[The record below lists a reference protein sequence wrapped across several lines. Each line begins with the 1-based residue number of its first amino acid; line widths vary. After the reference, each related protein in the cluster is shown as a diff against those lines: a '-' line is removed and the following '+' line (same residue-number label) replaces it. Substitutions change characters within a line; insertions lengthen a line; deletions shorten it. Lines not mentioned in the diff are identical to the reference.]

1 MSRKLIAT
9 FVVALVAGLASGCAR
24 EPAKDTRVPGPGA
37 SSTPAPMVPLAGAE
51 WRVVDIARTPVV
63 ENSSVTLTF
72 GADGRVSGNSTCNSF
87 SGPYEASGDSLH
99 IGPTMGTLRA
109 CVETSLMEQETRF
122 LAVLGE
128 VRAYTITPDTSL
140 VLRTADG
147 RTITARR
154 G

>member
-1 MSRKLIAT
+1 MSRKLVAT
-9 FVVALVAGLASGCAR
+9 SAVALVAVLALGCAG
-24 EPAKDTRVPGPGA
+24 EHSKDTPLPGPGA
-37 SSTPAPMVPLAGAE
+37 SSTPATMVPLAGAE
-51 WRVVDIARTPVV
+51 WVVVDIAQTPIV
-63 ENSSVTLTF
+63 ENSSVTISF

-87 SGPYEASGDSLH
+87 SGPYEAAGDSLH

-109 CVETSLMEQETRF
+109 CIETSFMEQETRF
-122 LAVLGE
+122 LALFGE
-128 VRAYTITPDTSL
+128 VRAFTITPDTSL

>member
-1 MSRKLIAT
+1 MSRKLVAT
-9 FVVALVAGLASGCAR
+9 SAVALVAVLAFGCAS
-24 EPAKDTRVPGPGA
+24 EPSKNTPPAGPGA
-37 SSTPAPMVPLAGAE
+37 SSIPATMVPLAGAE
-51 WRVVDIARTPVV
+51 WRVVDIAQAPVV
-63 ENSSVTLTF
+63 ENSGVTLTF

-87 SGPYEASGDSLH
+87 SGPYEASGDSLK

-122 LAVLGE
+122 LALLGE
-128 VRAYTITPDTSL
+128 VRAFTINPDTTL